1 MRVRVGEGEGEGGG
15 EGDAEVRVGETPKA
29 LWRLGWRPPAPPR
42 TRPSAGARS
51 APRRARRAARALH
64 PHPRRRPPSPDR
76 KQKRELSARSAG
88 ERATWQGTWC
98 ENASARRARVRGPRL
113 QPTHSSS
120 PSNLGGGGRASGE
133 LLGQLDCGGLCGAR
147 LRASQQLGAQ
157 LGDLAGLHR
166 VERLRHGT
174 RHSRRRR
181 ALDDGGGKTTG
192 RSPAFFSAALEG
204 RPFQLRPCCMLRP
217 TRDQRS

>member
-1 MRVRVGEGEGEGGG
+1 MSVRVRVRVGEGEGEGGG

-51 APRRARRAARALH
+51 APRRARRAAIALH
-64 PHPRRRPPSPDR
+64 PHPHRRPPSPDR
-76 KQKRELSARSAG
+76 KQKRGLSARSAG

-166 VERLRHGT
+166 VERSSDGT
-174 RHSRRRR
+174 RHSRSK
-181 ALDDGGGKTTG
+181 AAMGEEKATG
-192 RSPAFFSAALEG
+192 R
-204 RPFQLRPCCMLRP
+204 
-217 TRDQRS
+217 